1 VFGFQFFLTP
11 DTCNLISGEAIKTV
25 RINRMKTKNRA
36 NSSIPD
42 RLSKMLSLDREVL
55 GGYAFLFPLLLFI
68 SVLILLPVLGTF
80 LDSLRRDLPYLPGK
94 FVGLD
99 NYLAIFRDGSFWN
112 SVRFTTL
119 FVLVSVP
126 LEVILGL
133 IIALVLNET
142 FPGRTALRAMVLIPW
157 AIPAA
162 VSGRIFEL
170 IYNYSYGAAN
180 YLTHLLG
187 VGPVNWL
194 GTELGAFASVVVAD
208 VWKTTPFAAIIL
220 LAGLAAIDQDLY
232 RQAQVDQANFVQ
244 RFLKITLPLLKP
256 VLVVTL
262 LFRTVDALRVFDV
275 IFVLTGGG
283 PGGSTNAVSLFAYTY
298 YAAGDFG
305 YGAAVSV
312 LLFVVA
318 LGFSLAYIKI
328 ARFGEEL

>member
-1 VFGFQFFLTP
+1 MQSKRRTH
-11 DTCNLISGEAIKTV
+11 
-25 RINRMKTKNRA
+25 
-36 NSSIPD
+36 SSISD
-42 RLSKMLSLDREVL
+42 RLSKMLHLDREIL
-55 GGYAFLFPLLLFI
+55 SGYGFLLPLLLFI

-94 FVGLD
+94 FVGLR
-99 NYLAIFRDGSFWN
+99 NYLAIFRDGGFWN
-112 SVRFTTL
+112 SVRFTMF

-126 LEVILGL
+126 LEVVLGL
-133 IIALVLNET
+133 IIALVLNDT

-170 IYNYSYGAAN
+170 IYNYSYGVAN
-180 YLTHLLG
+180 YVTHLLG
-187 VGPVNWL
+187 AGPVNWL
-194 GTELGAFASVVVAD
+194 GTDLGAFAAVVIAD

-220 LAGLAAIDQDLY
+220 LAGLAAIDADLHL
-232 RQAQVDQANFVQ
+232 QAQVDRAGFVQ
-244 RFLKITLPLLKP
+244 RFFKITLPLLKP

-283 PGGSTNAVSLFAYTY
+283 PGGSTNAVSMFAYTY

-305 YGAAVSV
+305 YGATISV

-318 LGFSLAYIKI
+318 LGLSLAYIKM
-328 ARFGEEL
+328 ARFGEELL